1 MQSTF
6 YTGTGC
12 LYLLCIQCDRRAVF
26 DAGGVQDKVRF
37 HRSDGV
43 GNFKHEYCCIPDPWI
58 SDCVCQPLSDEKR
71 NREFGIYLILGMKKA
86 ILQRFFSVRRSW
98 SEQSR

>member
-1 MQSTF
+1 MLIRLSIKNIRKSIKDYAIYF
-6 YTGTGC
+6 LHWYWVSVS
-12 LYLLCIQCDRRAVF
+12 LCIQCDRRAVF

-58 SDCVCQPLSDEKR
+58 SDCVCQPLSDEKKETG
-71 NREFGIYLILGMKKA
+71 NLEFI
-86 ILQRFFSVRRSW
+86 
-98 SEQSR
+98 